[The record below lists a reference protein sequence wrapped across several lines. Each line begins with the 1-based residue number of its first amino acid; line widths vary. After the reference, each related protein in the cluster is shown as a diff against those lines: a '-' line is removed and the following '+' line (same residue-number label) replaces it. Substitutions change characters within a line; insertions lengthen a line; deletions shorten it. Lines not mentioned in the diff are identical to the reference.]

1 LARTSLQCRECK
13 KEYETA
19 FKYVCDDC
27 FGPLDVKYDFPT
39 LTKDTFSNRE
49 QTYWR
54 YFELLPIENKSNIV
68 SIGAGMTPLTKAENL
83 GKKLGLNNLYI
94 KNDSVNPTFSFKDR
108 PAGVAISKAKEL
120 GLTAVGC
127 ASTGNL
133 ASATA
138 AHAAAAGLPCH
149 VFAPSN
155 IEMAK
160 IAQALSY
167 GANYIAVDGTYD
179 DANRI
184 AAQIGDSTGNLA
196 SATAA
201 HAAAAGL
208 PCHVFAPSNIEMAK
222 IAQALS
228 YGANYIAV
236 DGTYDDANRI
246 AAQIGDS
253 KGIGVVN
260 INMRSHYVEGS
271 KTFSYEV
278 AEQLDWQVPDQLIV
292 PVGSGAMLNAICKGF
307 EELQTVS
314 LLDDVSNMHMIA
326 AQPHGCAPIVD
337 AFKKN
342 TKEVIPVENPDTVAK
357 SLAIGDPGD
366 GRYVLKRL
374 EQYNGFAEECNN
386 QEILDAILLLAQ
398 TEGIFTEP
406 AGGVSIS
413 ILQKMVE
420 QGKIDKNDKV
430 VCYVTGNGLKAT
442 ESIMQVLSKPTV
454 YKPNINEI
462 SAVVQ

>member
-1 LARTSLQCRECK
+1 MILTRTSLQCRECK
-13 KEYETA
+13 KEYDST
-19 FKYVCDDC
+19 FKYICDDC
-27 FGPLDVKYDFPT
+27 FGPLDVKYNFPSIN
-39 LTKDTFSNRE
+39 KDTFLNRE
-49 QTYWR
+49 KTYWR
-54 YFELLPIENKSNIV
+54 YFELLPIEQKSNIV
-68 SIGAGMTPLTKAENL
+68 SIDAGMTPLTKAE
-83 GKKLGLNNLYI
+83 KLGDALGLKNLYI

-108 PAGVAISKAKEL
+108 PAGVAISKAKEF
-120 GLTAVGC
+120 GLSAVGC

-138 AHAAAAGLPCH
+138 AHAAKGGFPCH
-149 VFAPSN
+149 
-155 IEMAK
+155 I
-160 IAQALSY
+160 
-167 GANYIAVDGTYD
+167 
-179 DANRI
+179 
-184 AAQIGDSTGNLA
+184 
-196 SATAA
+196 
-201 HAAAAGL
+201 
-208 PCHVFAPSNIEMAK
+208 FAPSNIEMAK

-253 KGIGVVN
+253 KGIGIVN

-271 KTFSYEV
+271 KTLAFEV
-278 AEQLDWQVPDQLIV
+278 AEQLDWNVPDQLIV

-307 EELQTVS
+307 EEIQSVS

-326 AQPHGCAPIVD
+326 AQPHGCAPVVN

-342 TKEVIPVENPDTVAK
+342 SNEIIPVEHPDTIAK

-374 EQYNGFAEECNN
+374 AQYNGFAEESNN
-386 QEILDAILLLAQ
+386 KEILDAILLLAK

-406 AGGVSIS
+406 AGGVSVAV
-413 ILQKMVE
+413 LQKMVE
-420 QGKIDKNDKV
+420 QGKIDKNDSV

-442 ESIMQVLSKPTV
+442 ESIMEVLQKPTV
-454 YKPNINEI
+454 MKADIGEI
-462 SAVVQ
+462 SAVVN

>member
-1 LARTSLQCRECK
+1 MARTSLECRECK
-13 KEYETA
+13 RQYDST

-27 FGPLDVKYDFPT
+27 FGPLDVRYDHDRIT
-39 LTKDTFSNRE
+39 ISKDTFAGRD

-54 YFELLPIENKSNIV
+54 YFELLPIEEKSNIV
-68 SIGAGMTPLTKAENL
+68 SIGAGMTPLIAAD
-83 GKKLGLNNLYI
+83 KLGERLGLKNLYI

-108 PAGVAISKAKEL
+108 PAGVAVSKAKEF
-120 GLTAVGC
+120 GLSAVGC

-138 AHAAAAGLPCH
+138 AHAAKGGFPCH

-160 IAQALSY
+160 IVQALSY

-184 AAQIGDSTGNLA
+184 AA
-196 SATAA
+196 
-201 HAAAAGL
+201 
-208 PCHVFAPSNIEMAK
+208 
-222 IAQALS
+222 
-228 YGANYIAV
+228 
-236 DGTYDDANRI
+236 R
-246 AAQIGDS
+246 IGDS
-253 KGIGVVN
+253 KGIGIVN
-260 INMRSHYVEGS
+260 INMRSHYIEGS
-271 KTFSYEV
+271 KTLAFEV

-307 EELQTVS
+307 EELQGVS
-314 LLDDVSNMHMIA
+314 LLDDVSGMHMIA

-337 AFKKN
+337 AFKGGSS
-342 TKEVIPVENPDTVAK
+342 EVVPVEHPDTVAK

-374 EQYNGFAEECNN
+374 QQYNGFAEEVSNR
-386 QEILDAILLLAQ
+386 EILDAIILLAK

-406 AGGVSIS
+406 AGGVSVAV
-413 ILQKMVE
+413 LQKMVE
-420 QGKIDKNDKV
+420 QGKINADDKV

-442 ESIMQVLSKPTV
+442 ESVMEILQKPRV
-454 YKPNINEI
+454 MKAEIEEI
-462 SAVVQ
+462 SAVVN